1 MTNSNSESA
10 IVFSDK
16 VIERL
21 KTLGEYTIPIADIN
35 GNLVT
40 PKDVVEKGIEIYP
53 SMFKSPD
60 SRVAEARLKE
70 KYNRGMLVNIKV
82 LGNEYSPEDQIKEI
96 EEKSLIGHTF
106 MLAEYTYMKAILDL

>member
-35 GNLVT
+35 ISET
-40 PKDVVEKGIEIYP
+40 IP
-53 SMFKSPD
+53 
-60 SRVAEARLKE
+60 
-70 KYNRGMLVNIKV
+70 NIKRLEEAISEALGRSKRRNFQQSVELIVV
-82 LGNEYSPEDQIKEI
+82 LRGLNLKDPSSKIRET
-96 EEKSLIGHTF
+96 TF
-106 MLAEYTYMKAILDL
+106 LPNPISKRVKIF